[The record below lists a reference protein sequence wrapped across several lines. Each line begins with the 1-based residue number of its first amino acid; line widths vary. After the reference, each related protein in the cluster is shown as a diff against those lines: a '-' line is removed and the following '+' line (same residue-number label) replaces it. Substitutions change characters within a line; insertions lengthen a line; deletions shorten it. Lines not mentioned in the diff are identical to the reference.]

1 MKMKLLFFFV
11 TAAVYPLLVGA
22 VALIVRLINFSAGT
36 DPAGAGMARG
46 FTFIYSSIFV

>member
-22 VALIVRLINFSAGT
+22 VALIVRLINFLSL
-36 DPAGAGMARG
+36 
-46 FTFIYSSIFV
+46 IHI